1 MNILSFVG
9 ILNKRFV
16 ITKNNTNKI
25 YMNISLSAVLNKQ
38 EVFEAIEKYIS
49 SFVRIRYID
58 SSRPWG
64 GFLVIEENDSDKF
77 IEQFFSHLKK
87 EDLIISGKLSPKILL
102 VAPQKK
108 LSWQYHHR
116 RAEIWKLIG
125 GEAGVITSDT
135 DEEKEIKYLQIND
148 IIELKQGERHRLL
161 GLNNWGIIAE
171 IWQHTNASHPSDEDD
186 IVRLQDDFGR

>member
-1 MNILSFVG
+1 
-9 ILNKRFV
+9 
-16 ITKNNTNKI
+16 
-25 YMNISLSAVLNKQ
+25 MNISLSAALNKQ

-64 GFLVIEENDSDKF
+64 GFFVIEENDSDKF